1 MKNNRTIQPLEVST
15 SLHDKLMKSPVFAQ
29 KMKFRTLTVSIIT
42 TLLILIN
49 LFYFMSNQ
57 DNLAENQI
65 LETQYANF
73 GSDLSI

>member
-15 SLHDKLMKSPVFAQ
+15 SLHDKLMKSPVYAQ
-29 KMKFRTLTVSIIT
+29 KMKFRTMTVSIIT

-49 LFYFMSNQ
+49 LFYYMSNQ

>member
-1 MKNNRTIQPLEVST
+1 MKNKRTIQPLEVST
-15 SLHDKLMKSPVFAQ
+15 SLHDKLMKSPVYAQ
-29 KMKFRTLTVSIIT
+29 KMKSRTLTVSIIT
-42 TLLILIN
+42 TILILIN
-49 LFYFMSNQ
+49 LFYYMSNQ

>member
-15 SLHDKLMKSPVFAQ
+15 SLHDKLMKSPVYAQ
-29 KMKFRTLTVSIIT
+29 KMKSRILTVSIIT

-49 LFYFMSNQ
+49 LFYYMSNQ

>member
-15 SLHDKLMKSPVFAQ
+15 SLHDKLMKSPVYAQ
-29 KMKFRTLTVSIIT
+29 KMKFRTMTVSIIT
-42 TLLILIN
+42 TILILIN
-49 LFYFMSNQ
+49 LFYYMSNQ

>member
-1 MKNNRTIQPLEVST
+1 MKNKRTIQPLEVST
-15 SLHDKLMKSPVFAQ
+15 SLHDKLMKSPVYAQ
-29 KMKFRTLTVSIIT
+29 KMKFRTMTVSIIT

-49 LFYFMSNQ
+49 LFYYMSNQ
-57 DNLAENQI
+57 ENLAENQI

>member
-1 MKNNRTIQPLEVST
+1 MKNKRTIQPLEVST
-15 SLHDKLMKSPVFAQ
+15 SLHDKLMKSPVYAQ
-29 KMKFRTLTVSIIT
+29 KMKSRTLPVNIIT

-49 LFYFMSNQ
+49 LFYYMSNQ
-57 DNLAENQI
+57 ENLAENQI

>member
-1 MKNNRTIQPLEVST
+1 MKNNRTIQPLEVSS
-15 SLHDKLMKSPVFAQ
+15 SLHDKLMNSPVYAQ
-29 KMKFRTLTVSIIT
+29 KMKSRTLTVSIIT

-49 LFYFMSNQ
+49 LFYYMSNQ

>member
-15 SLHDKLMKSPVFAQ
+15 SLHDKLMKSPVYAQ
-29 KMKFRTLTVSIIT
+29 KMKFRTMTVSIIT

-49 LFYFMSNQ
+49 LFYYMSNQ
-57 DNLAENQI
+57 ENLAENQI

>member
-15 SLHDKLMKSPVFAQ
+15 SLHDKLMKSPVYAQ
-29 KMKFRTLTVSIIT
+29 KMKSRTLTVSIIT

-49 LFYFMSNQ
+49 LFYYMSNQ

>member
-42 TLLILIN
+42 TILILIN

>member
-15 SLHDKLMKSPVFAQ
+15 SLHDKLMKSPVYAQ
-29 KMKFRTLTVSIIT
+29 KMKSRTLTVSIIT

-49 LFYFMSNQ
+49 LFYYMSNQ

-65 LETQYANF
+65 LETKYANF

>member
-15 SLHDKLMKSPVFAQ
+15 SLHDKLMKSPVHAQ
-29 KMKFRTLTVSIIT
+29 KMKFRTMTVSIIT
-42 TLLILIN
+42 TILILIN
-49 LFYFMSNQ
+49 LFYYMSNQ

>member
-1 MKNNRTIQPLEVST
+1 MKNKRTIQPLEVST

-42 TLLILIN
+42 TILILIN
-49 LFYFMSNQ
+49 LFYYMSNQ
-57 DNLAENQI
+57 ENLAENQI

>member
-1 MKNNRTIQPLEVST
+1 MKNKRTIQPLEVST
-15 SLHDKLMKSPVFAQ
+15 SLHDKLMKSPVYAQ
-29 KMKFRTLTVSIIT
+29 KMKSRTLTVSIIT

-49 LFYFMSNQ
+49 LFYYMSNQ

-65 LETQYANF
+65 LESQYANF

>member
-15 SLHDKLMKSPVFAQ
+15 SLHDKLMKSPVLAQ

-42 TLLILIN
+42 TILILIN
-49 LFYFMSNQ
+49 LFYYMSNQ

>member
-42 TLLILIN
+42 TILILIN
-49 LFYFMSNQ
+49 LFYYMSNQ

>member
-1 MKNNRTIQPLEVST
+1 MKNKRTIQPLEVST
-15 SLHDKLMKSPVFAQ
+15 SLHDKLMKSPVYAQ
-29 KMKFRTLTVSIIT
+29 KMKSRTLTVSIIT

-49 LFYFMSNQ
+49 LFYYMSNQ
-57 DNLAENQI
+57 ENLAENQI